1 MNSSTFQCHPGL
13 KYCEHVAKM
22 LQNCETENSAE
33 KMRNE
38 KNGLATKFIHAQMKT
53 ISRLSQARRNV
64 GISLTLDRVKRTL
77 ESKPTRDQVKFSQ
90 LSDIS
95 TFHCLCNERR
105 SGAGAWKRGS
115 HVRNNGPVRFPSLL
129 RNFSRRSWTLFIYC
143 CMQNATYLRHLEQ
156 ISRVLFAIKTNFFGL
171 CWMFI
176 SLLRLFRSEIFPH
189 VIIAHVNV
197 HALFD

>member
-1 MNSSTFQCHPGL
+1 
-13 KYCEHVAKM
+13 M
-22 LQNCETENSAE
+22 LQNCETENSVE

-64 GISLTLDRVKRTL
+64 GISLTLERVKRTL

-105 SGAGAWKRGS
+105 SGAGAWKRGC

-129 RNFSRRSWTLFIYC
+129 RNFSRRSWTLLFIAVC
-143 CMQNATYLRHLEQ
+143 RTPRICDIWSRYLACFSPSKRTSSDFVECLSLFCGFFALKCSLMSS
-156 ISRVLFAIKTNFFGL
+156 SR
-171 CWMFI
+171 M
-176 SLLRLFRSEIFPH
+176 
-189 VIIAHVNV
+189 
-197 HALFD
+197 